1 MLLQINFQPLAMTG
15 HSDQMSRASDILR
28 HHYGTL
34 SRCFCYSVDIAQLLL
49 GEKVIS
55 EATLSTVQ
63 SLSKDEASFHLLK
76 TVRHAV
82 HTDHHNLEVFASVL
96 LHFENLVPCA
106 KTILKDCGKCVHIFM
121 NNSDDLTY

>member
-1 MLLQINFQPLAMTG
+1 MAQN
-15 HSDQMSRASDILR
+15 ILR
-28 HHYGTL
+28 SNL
-34 SRCFCYSVDIAQLLL
+34 QSM
-49 GEKVIS
+49 S
-55 EATLSTVQ
+55 EDLTTFL
-63 SLSKDEASFHLLK
+63 LLK

-106 KTILKDCGKCVHIFM
+106 KTILKDCGKCMHIFM